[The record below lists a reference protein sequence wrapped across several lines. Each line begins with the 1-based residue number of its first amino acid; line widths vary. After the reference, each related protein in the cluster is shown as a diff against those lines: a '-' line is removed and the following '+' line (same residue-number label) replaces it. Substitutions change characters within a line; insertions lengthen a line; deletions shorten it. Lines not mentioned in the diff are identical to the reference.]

1 MIKKNLAAISLIAA
15 YAAIILIAGC
25 IPEDSLQ
32 WSKDGSRGLY
42 SKDGALFIVDGA
54 TGSLIQVAAKQTTT
68 PWPAISQDG
77 TFIAYGQVI
86 NVGSFNDALKLLPS
100 TQTREIRAHA
110 EVLKRKILRDGL
122 INGNL
127 PPISKTKDSF
137 NQQHINWVHRY
148 LVENADDALAGRIGE
163 DLIKKI
169 RQKELK
175 LYQLVAATVSAYN
188 TGKVLATSSQMLWR
202 IRFSPDSK
210 LIAYVTDRAAG
221 KTFEAGFDLYVVSQ
235 TENIPAVFVEPATAI
250 GYDFRP
256 DSKAIAYTKPVDTN
270 FDNKKFIL
278 GSLVER
284 TIVKPTGEVFA
295 SPAAGDGSEFPT
307 VYTCTGPVK
316 ELAGVVYYSCMFL
329 YYARDNRIFFSSAKM
344 SFPSSKLDT
353 EKGTVFCYDPI
364 TGAVGEVLHQTALD
378 FTQGNFYLFT
388 PSLNSRK
395 ILLPGNKNTLGVYLL
410 GQDINSSKIVVDANE
425 GFSDNSPPK
434 LVAAWKGAEEFSCLV
449 SQDSHFL
456 TNNPNTPYHRKE
468 IVIFDA
474 QGNIKQV
481 LSRNW
486 HSELLE
492 F

>member
-1 MIKKNLAAISLIAA
+1 MIKKNLVALLLTAGF
-15 YAAIILIAGC
+15 AAIILIAGC

-32 WSKDGSRGLY
+32 WSRDGAKGLY

-77 TFIAYGQVI
+77 TFIAYGQIIKVA
-86 NVGSFNDALKLLPS
+86 GFNDAFKLLPS
-100 TQTREIRAHA
+100 TQTKEIRAHA

-127 PPISKTKDSF
+127 PFISKTNDSF
-137 NQQHINWVHRY
+137 NEEHTNWVHRY
-148 LVENADDALAGRIGE
+148 LVENADGVLAGRIGP

-169 RQKELK
+169 KGKELK
-175 LYQLVAATVSAYN
+175 LYQLVAAPTSAYN
-188 TGKVLATSSQMLWR
+188 AGKVLASSSQMLWR
-202 IRFSPDSK
+202 IRFSPDSR
-210 LIAYVTDRAAG
+210 LIAYITDRAAG
-221 KTFEAGFDLYVVSQ
+221 KTFEAGFDLYAVSQ
-235 TENIPAVFVEPATAI
+235 TENIPAVFVEAAIAI

-270 FDNKKFIL
+270 FNNKKFIL

-284 TIVKPTGEVFA
+284 TIAKSNGELLA
-295 SPAAGDGSEFPT
+295 TPAAGGGEPPT
-307 VYTCTGPVK
+307 EYACTGPAK
-316 ELAGVVYYSCMFL
+316 ELAGVVYYSCMHL

-344 SFPSSKLDT
+344 SFPSSKLDI

-364 TGAVGEVLHQTALD
+364 TGSVGEILHQTALD
-378 FTQGNFYLFT
+378 FTQGNFYLFA
-388 PSLNSRK
+388 PSVSSQK
-395 ILLPGNKNTLGVYLL
+395 ILLPGNNNTFGVYLL
-410 GQDINSSKIVVDANE
+410 GQDIKSSKIVVDANE

-434 LVAAWKGAEEFSCLV
+434 LVAEWKGADDFSCLV
-449 SQDSHFL
+449 SEDSHFL
-456 TNNPNTPYHRKE
+456 TNNPDTPHHRKE
-468 IVIFDA
+468 IVILDA
-474 QGNIKQV
+474 QGNLKQV

-486 HSELLE
+486 HSELLN